1 MTQAATIDAI
11 LTERGSSLRA
21 LGPLMAGE
29 ADLAAPATRVLAR
42 LAELAKGTS
51 LQARVER
58 MDPVVARAL
67 LRQGAGLEPVPVG
80 AALRAWI
87 ADNAGAWHGI
97 VAPSVRDIPTIEL
110 ELGGKVSDIAAASAV
125 QDRETAQRLYDAY
138 MAREGARL
146 GIGTWHEYR
155 TVYSTDNYISVF
167 DPSVRRDHHLGLDLF
182 CDAGTPLVLPMDG
195 EVVDARIVDVR
206 LDYGGVLVLEH
217 AFGDGGKFWSL
228 WGHLSFASA
237 RRWKPGDR
245 IAAGTAFCEMGDF
258 EENGWWLPHLHLQL
272 SAEKYPDFTVMPGV
286 GEGAFLDIW
295 DDLFPDPTPLIFG

>member
-1 MTQAATIDAI
+1 MKPDAI
-11 LTERGSSLRA
+11 ETLLRENGMSLRA
-21 LGPLMAGE
+21 LGPLLAGE
-29 ADLAAPATRVLAR
+29 VDLSAPAKDVLAR
-42 LAELAKGTS
+42 LADLTKGTS
-51 LQARVER
+51 LQARVAR

-67 LRQGAGLEPVPVG
+67 LRQGAGLEPVPSG
-80 AALRAWI
+80 GALRQWI
-87 ADNAGAWHGI
+87 AANAGSWHGI
-97 VAPSVRDIPTIEL
+97 IAPSVRDMPSVEL
-110 ELGGKVSDIAAASAV
+110 ELGGSVSDIAAASAA
-125 QDRETAQRLYDAY
+125 QDRKTAQRLYDSY

-167 DPSVRRDHHLGLDLF
+167 DPAVRRDHHLGLDLF
-182 CDAGTPLVLPMDG
+182 GDAGTQLVLPLDG
-195 EVVDARIVDVR
+195 VVVDARIVDVR

-217 AFGDGGKFWSL
+217 TFGDDRKFWSL

-272 SAEKYPDFTVMPGV
+272 SAEKYPDFTMMPGV

-295 DDLFPDPTPLIFG
+295 GDLFPDPTPLIFG

>member
-1 MTQAATIDAI
+1 MQTAAIET
-11 LTERGSSLRA
+11 LLREKGSSLRA
-21 LGPLMAGE
+21 LGPLL
-29 ADLAAPATRVLAR
+29 ADEIDLSAPPQHMLAR
-42 LAELAKGTS
+42 LAELTKETS

-67 LRQGAGLEPVPVG
+67 LRQGAGLEPVPGG
-80 AALRAWI
+80 AALRNWI
-87 ADNAGAWHGI
+87 AANAGAWHGI
-97 VAPSVRDIPTIEL
+97 IAPSVRDMPSVEL
-110 ELGGKVSDIAAASAV
+110 ELGGAVSDIAAASAT
-125 QDRETAQRLYDAY
+125 QDRETSQRLYDAY
-138 MAREGARL
+138 MAAQGARL

-182 CDAGTPLVLPMDG
+182 CDAGTPLTLPMDG

-217 AFGDGGKFWSL
+217 AFGDDRKFWSL

-245 IAAGTAFCEMGDF
+245 IAAGTAFCEMGGF

-272 SAEKYPDFTVMPGV
+272 SAEKYPDFTMMPGV

-295 DDLFPDPTPLIFG
+295 DVLFPDPTPLIFG